1 MPRYRLLVAYEGT
14 EFHGWQKQ
22 YTAAGDSLRTV
33 QGVLEETTRHVMREP
48 IILTGASRTDAGVH
62 AIGQTAAFTSTNE
75 IAPERLAQALTSNLP
90 ADVQVHAAE
99 IVSEDFDPISD
110 ARSKCYAFDY
120 VFGKPPRS
128 WPPLFDRRTTFWIHH
143 NLDLKR
149 MNDAARHLVGEH
161 DFRAFAQKN
170 HGRDNTTRTIFRC
183 QVHGVD
189 EHRIRLEVV
198 GSGFLYN
205 MVRIIAGTLSDV
217 GRGHI
222 EPEQVACAL
231 ESGERRLA
239 GPTLPPYG
247 LCLRWIHYGPD
258 ELPSGD

>member
-22 YTAAGDSLRTV
+22 YTADGDSLRTV
-33 QGVLEETTRHVMREP
+33 QGVLEETTCRVMREP
-48 IILTGASRTDAGVH
+48 IVLTGASRTDAGVH
-62 AIGQTAAFTSTNE
+62 AIGQTAAFTSKAS

-90 ADVQVHAAE
+90 EDVQVHAAE
-99 IVSEDFDPISD
+99 IVPDDFDPITD

-120 VFGKPPRS
+120 VYGKPPQS
-128 WPPLFDRRTTFWIHH
+128 WPPLFDRRTTYWIHH
-143 NLDLKR
+143 DLEVVR
-149 MNDAARHLVGEH
+149 MNEAAAHLVGEH

-170 HGRDNTTRTIFRC
+170 HGREHTIRTIYRC
-183 QVHGVD
+183 QVLDMGPN
-189 EHRIRLEVV
+189 RLRLEVV

-205 MVRIIAGTLSDV
+205 MVRIIAGTMAEV

-222 EPEQVACAL
+222 EPEQVSNAL
-231 ESGERRLA
+231 QSGERRQA

-258 ELPSGD
+258 ELPPGD